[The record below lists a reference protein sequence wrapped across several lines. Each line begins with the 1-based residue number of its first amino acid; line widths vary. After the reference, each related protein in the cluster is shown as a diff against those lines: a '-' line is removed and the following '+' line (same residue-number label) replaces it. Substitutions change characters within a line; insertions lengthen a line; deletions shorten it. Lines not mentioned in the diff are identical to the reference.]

1 MTAPPVL
8 RLFTVLGAPDVDA
21 RFVGGCVR
29 NAVMGAEVGEIDV
42 ATPERPDQVL
52 DRLAAA
58 GFKAVPTGLSHG
70 TITAIVD
77 GISFEITSLR
87 RDTACDGRHADV
99 EFTGDWQQD
108 LRRRDFTMNAMSL
121 RPDGMLF
128 DDHGGIEDAK
138 AGRVRFVGDAADRI
152 QEDYLR
158 ILRLFRFFAWYGR
171 VPLDKSTI
179 AACQTKLGGLQSLSA
194 ERVKQEMTKTLSA
207 PQPALA
213 VMAMHSCGVLQ
224 VVLPEA
230 NSPSVLE
237 VLVRIEREAPLF
249 PPDGMRR
256 LAALIPV
263 FAIAN
268 VAQRLK
274 LSNAERARLNVLNK
288 NDLKTFK
295 NYDRVAFHRRL
306 YTLGAAVVVDQVLLA
321 WSQSSIIGDGDLRFW
336 RAILDE
342 AVTWSPRYFPVTGD
356 DVLAL
361 GVPQGPEVGELLS
374 VVEKYWIDADFAPSR
389 SVLLAELRKSVENYT

>member
-8 RLFTVLGAPDVDA
+8 RLFEVLGAPNIDA

-29 NAVMGAEVGEIDV
+29 NAVMGLEVGEIDV
-42 ATPERPDQVL
+42 ATPEKPGQVL
-52 DRLAAA
+52 DRLSSA
-58 GFKAVPTGLSHG
+58 GLKAVPTGLKYG

-87 RDTACDGRHADV
+87 RDTSCDGRHADV

-128 DDHGGIEDAK
+128 DDHGGIKDAK

-171 VPLDKSTI
+171 VPIDKSTI
-179 AACQTKLGGLQSLSA
+179 IACRAELSGLKYLSA
-194 ERVKQEMTKTLSA
+194 ERIKQEIIKTLSA
-207 PQPALA
+207 PKPTLA

-224 VVLPEA
+224 AVLPEVTSLSA
-230 NSPSVLE
+230 LGALVE
-237 VLVRIEREAPLF
+237 VESEVPLF
-249 PPDGMRR
+249 PADGIRR

-263 FAIAN
+263 LATTD
-268 VAQRLK
+268 VAQRFK
-274 LSNAERARLNVLNK
+274 LSNVEQARLRALNK
-288 NDLKTFK
+288 NDLKAFK
-295 NYDRVAFHRRL
+295 NYGCAELHRRL
-306 YTLGAAVVVDQVLLA
+306 YELGKAAVVDQVLLA
-321 WSQSSIIGDGDLRFW
+321 WSQSLIVADSDVRFW
-336 RAILDE
+336 RELLDE
-342 AVTWSPRYFPVTGD
+342 AVRWNPRHFPLTGE

-361 GVPQGPEVGELLS
+361 GVPQGPEVGEHLTA
-374 VVEKYWIDADFAPSR
+374 VEKYWIDAGFAPSR
-389 SVLLAELRKSVENYT
+389 SSLLAELSRRVEGQT